1 MRLSR
6 RSMLKGSALAG
17 SAIAA
22 PAFAAALPKVPLV
35 VFDSRIPE
43 SCAFAAAHA
52 GAEQLDLAQGVEKAW
67 RALGSVRGVTGL
79 TRWSDWTA
87 LRGAL
92 EEQGLRLGE
101 EMRVPSPLSSRTH
114 LFRWT
119 MTAR

>member
-17 SAIAA
+17 SVVAA
-22 PAFAAALPKVPLV
+22 PAFAASVGEAALV
-35 VFDSRIPE
+35 VFDSRVPE
-43 SCAFAAAHA
+43 SLAFAAAQH
-52 GAEQLDLAQGVEKAW
+52 GPQQIDLAGGLESAW
-67 RALGSVRGVTGL
+67 RALGSPQRVTGL

-87 LRGAL
+87 LRGLL

-101 EMRVPSPLSSRTH
+101 EMLVAAPLSGRNH

>member
-17 SAIAA
+17 SAVAA
-22 PAFAAALPKVPLV
+22 PAFAASLGDAPLV
-35 VFDSRIPE
+35 AFDSRVPE
-43 SCAFAAAHA
+43 SLAFAATQH
-52 GAEQLDLAQGVEKAW
+52 GAQQIDLADGLENAW
-67 RALGSVRGVTGL
+67 RALGSPQRVTGL

-87 LRGAL
+87 LRGLL
-92 EEQGLRLGE
+92 EEQGLRLTE
-101 EMRVPSPLSSRTH
+101 EMLVAAPLSGRNH

>member
-22 PAFAAALPKVPLV
+22 PAFAASLGDAPLV

-43 SCAFAAAHA
+43 SLAFVATTGGAAPI
-52 GAEQLDLAQGVEKAW
+52 DLAQGLEKAW
-67 RALGSVRGVTGL
+67 RVLGSPQSVTGL

-87 LRGAL
+87 LRGQL
-92 EEQGLRLGE
+92 EEQGLRLEE
-101 EMRVPSPLSSRTH
+101 EMRVASPLSGRTH